1 MPGHTAS
8 SPRIA
13 RFRWGRP
20 SSSSRRRPL
29 TRWIGG
35 RTSGRCTCRC
45 SQSSTSRMARRGRA
59 RAGASGRLRRRS
71 RRRSMPRA
79 SCLRVGR
86 RAPRA
91 SGTRSR
97 AMRERRSRARSGG
110 RVGWS
115 SGRDECV
122 VFSVVVTAQLFFS
135 CSFCPRCRMC
145 TAAHP
150 ASFSYPLFPNH
161 ISSSLTVCALVILVY
176 SNAHSSA
183 SSRPMPISSSSLPSS
198 LTDFSSFVLSTW
210 SPLLLFLP
218 LLPYSLPLSL
228 PRFFFSSPSLLH
240 HRRPE
245 RTNEQTKERTNGST
259 RGRGRAGLNLARTGL
274 GQW

>member
-1 MPGHTAS
+1 MPGRTAS

-13 RFRWGRP
+13 RPRRGQP
-20 SSSSRRRPL
+20 SSSSSRRRPL

-59 RAGASGRLRRRS
+59 RAEASGRLRRRS

-97 AMRERRSRARSGG
+97 AMRARRSRARSGG
-110 RVGWS
+110 RAGWS
-115 SGRDECV
+115 SGQDECV
-122 VFSVVVTAQLFFS
+122 VFSVVVTTQRFLLS
-135 CSFCPRCRMC
+135 CSFCPRCGMC

-150 ASFSYPLFPNH
+150 ALLSHLLFPNH
-161 ISSSLTVCALVILVY
+161 IFSSLTVCALVILV
-176 SNAHSSA
+176 
-183 SSRPMPISSSSLPSS
+183 
-198 LTDFSSFVLSTW
+198 VC
-210 SPLLLFLP
+210 
-218 LLPYSLPLSL
+218 
-228 PRFFFSSPSLLH
+228 
-240 HRRPE
+240 
-245 RTNEQTKERTNGST
+245 
-259 RGRGRAGLNLARTGL
+259 
-274 GQW
+274 